1 MSLMLKNK
9 TKAKVDIYNETLT
22 MGILTSKQETDEI
35 KERLKDID
43 NIFNNFSK
51 GQVICLET
59 ASYLNRLAT
68 YSAYS
73 PCMYLVKYYALYSCY
88 FNKYDILIA

>member
-68 YSAYS
+68 YIV
-73 PCMYLVKYYALYSCY
+73 LVCTSYYALYSCY
-88 FNKYDILIA
+88 YNKYDILIA

>member
-68 YSAYS
+68 YSALI
-73 PCMYLVKYYALYSCY
+73 LVCTSYYALYSCY
-88 FNKYDILIA
+88 YNKYDILIA

>member
-9 TKAKVDIYNETLT
+9 TKAKVGIYNETLT

-73 PCMYLVKYYALYSCY
+73 PCMYFVLCPIQL
-88 FNKYDILIA
+88 LL

>member
-73 PCMYLVKYYALYSCY
+73 PCMYLVLCPIQQSCY
-88 FNKYDILIA
+88 YNKYDILIA